1 MVPEKQACCDKDFYL
16 LIYLLTCF
24 LKNLFF
30 HFYFGVFN
38 HMFLSTY

>member
-1 MVPEKQACCDKDFYL
+1 MVAEKQACCDKDHTYMGNVH
-16 LIYLLTCF
+16 TCF